1 MKVRQFLPSVLLATV
16 LTAGPAFAQSASS
29 PAAKTTSTTTTAAA
43 AASSDQPNEAEMMA
57 QMMELAK
64 PNENHKLLA
73 DLAGNWTYTTKM
85 WMDPDPNAKPME
97 SKGTATRKA
106 IMGGRYFVAEAKSKM
121 AMPGP
126 DGKMQDFDFAGTS
139 FEGYDN
145 VKKKFVSTWV
155 DNMGTGILMSEGTY
169 DPASKTFTY
178 AAEGEM
184 VPGQKMQIREI
195 IKVVDKDHH
204 IFEWYDTSRGTEAKT
219 MEISYTRAK

>member
-1 MKVRQFLPSVLLATV
+1 MALA
-16 LTAGPAFAQSASS
+16 AGPAFAQSASS
-29 PAAKTTSTTTTAAA
+29 PAAKTTSATTTAAA
-43 AASSDQPNEAEMMA
+43 AASSDQPNEGEMMA

-64 PNENHKLLA
+64 LNENHKLLA

-97 SKGTATRKA
+97 SKGTATRRA

-121 AMPGP
+121 VMPGP
-126 DGKMQDFDFAGTS
+126 GGKMQDFDFAGTS